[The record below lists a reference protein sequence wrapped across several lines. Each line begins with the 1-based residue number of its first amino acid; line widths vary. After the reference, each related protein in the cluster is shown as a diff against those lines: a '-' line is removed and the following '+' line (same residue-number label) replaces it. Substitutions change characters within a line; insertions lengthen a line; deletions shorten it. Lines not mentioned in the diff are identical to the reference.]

1 MQAIQHAPV
10 TLLVHGGAGTLTR
23 ADLSPAQELEYREA
37 LGQALRAGQALLLQ
51 GGTALDAAVAAVCVL
66 EDCPLFNAGKGSVF
80 THEGRNEMD
89 AAVMDGATGQAGAV
103 AGVVSVRNPIL
114 AAQAVMQH
122 SGHVF
127 LMGQGAE
134 AFARTQGLALE
145 GPEYFHTAHRWQQL
159 QTALAQN
166 QITLDHDGSP
176 ASATSLIN
184 PMNPTDPTDRKFGT
198 VGAVAL
204 DAHGHLAAATSTG
217 GMTNKMFGRVG
228 DSPLIGAGTYACD
241 ATAAVSATGAGEFFM
256 RGVVAHDIAARMAYG
271 GLSLA
276 EATQATVREKL
287 DATGGR
293 GGVIAL
299 DRHGHYQLAFN
310 TEGMYRGVV
319 QGQAEPQIS
328 IYRD

>member
-1 MQAIQHAPV
+1 MPAPV

-23 ADLSPAQELEYREA
+23 ANLSPAQELEYRDA
-37 LGQALRAGQALLLQ
+37 LGQALRAGQSLLLR
-51 GGTALDAAVAAVCVL
+51 GASAVDAVVAAVSVL

-122 SGHVF
+122 SGHV
-127 LMGQGAE
+127 LLIGQGAE
-134 AFARTQGLALE
+134 AFAQSQGLAME

-159 QTALAQN
+159 QAALAHQ
-166 QITLDHDGSP
+166 QVMLDHDGQHP
-176 ASATSLIN
+176 QGQPEPI
-184 PMNPTDPTDRKFGT
+184 DRKFGT

-276 EATQATVREKL
+276 QATQATVREKL
-287 DATGGR
+287 DATGGC

-319 QGQAEPQIS
+319 QGDGEPQIS

>member
-1 MQAIQHAPV
+1 
-10 TLLVHGGAGTLTR
+10 
-23 ADLSPAQELEYREA
+23 
-37 LGQALRAGQALLLQ
+37 
-51 GGTALDAAVAAVCVL
+51 VL
-66 EDCPLFNAGKGSVF
+66 EDCPLFNAGKGSVY

-114 AAQAVMQH
+114 AAQAVMQR

-134 AFARTQGLALE
+134 AFAHAQGLALE

-159 QTALAQN
+159 QAALAHN
-166 QITLDHDGSP
+166 QVMLDHDGQRPQGPSVP
-176 ASATSLIN
+176 EPI
-184 PMNPTDPTDRKFGT
+184 DRKFGT

-299 DRHGHYQLAFN
+299 DRQGHYQLAFN

-319 QGQAEPQIS
+319 QGNGPPQIA

>member
-1 MQAIQHAPV
+1 MTMPAPV

-37 LGQALRAGQALLLQ
+37 LGQALRAGQSLLLQ
-51 GGTALDAAVAAVCVL
+51 GASAVDAVVAAVSVL

-89 AAVMDGATGQAGAV
+89 AAVMNGATGQAGAV
-103 AGVVSVRNPIL
+103 AGVVSVRNPVL
-114 AAQAVMQH
+114 AAQAVMQS
-122 SGHVF
+122 SGHV
-127 LMGQGAE
+127 LLIGQGAE
-134 AFARTQGLALE
+134 AFAQSQGLAME
-145 GPEYFHTAHRWQQL
+145 GPAYFHTAHRWQQL
-159 QTALAQN
+159 QAALAN
-166 QITLDHDGSP
+166 QQVMLDHDGQRQP
-176 ASATSLIN
+176 DQPEPI
-184 PMNPTDPTDRKFGT
+184 DRKFGT

-204 DAHGHLAAATSTG
+204 DVHGHLAAATSTG

-256 RGVVAHDIAARMAYG
+256 RGVVAYDIAARMAYG

-276 EATQATVREKL
+276 QAIEATVRDKL
-287 DATGGR
+287 DARGGR

-299 DRHGHYQLAFN
+299 DRQGHYQLAFN

-319 QGQAEPQIS
+319 QGDGSPQIA